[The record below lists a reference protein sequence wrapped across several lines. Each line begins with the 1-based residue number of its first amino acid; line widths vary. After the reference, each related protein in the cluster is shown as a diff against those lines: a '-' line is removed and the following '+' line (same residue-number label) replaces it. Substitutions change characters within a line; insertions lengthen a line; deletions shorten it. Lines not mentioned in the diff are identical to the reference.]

1 MNYALFEFLDVNKA
15 RKVLLGL
22 LGGGVRAQSAPNPDP
37 ISNQNKSFSHR
48 FHTWPL
54 KSISVFRSTPL
65 RNDIIIT
72 YTTTSKKKKILES
85 HFEFAYFSFF
95 YTHWN
100 WNDTCKCVDSLPY
113 FSRKL
118 YPIPDQNGQSLYPF
132 SDQNGEKPYSLGQH
146 ISTNMADIREYPLE
160 NKVYEFVIHLF
171 AA

>member
-15 RKVLLGL
+15 RKVLLGF

-72 YTTTSKKKKILES
+72 YTTTSKKKRFLKAIS
-85 HFEFAYFSFF
+85 NS
-95 YTHWN
+95 
-100 WNDTCKCVDSLPY
+100 
-113 FSRKL
+113 
-118 YPIPDQNGQSLYPF
+118 
-132 SDQNGEKPYSLGQH
+132 H
-146 ISTNMADIREYPLE
+146 ISLSFILTGIETIHVNALIHSRTFLE
-160 NKVYEFVIHLF
+160 NCTQFQTKMDKVYTRFQTKTAKNHTVWGST
-171 AA
+171 